1 MRAID
6 FVNSE
11 VGTSVPTKLEVVKIA
26 TAQGAV
32 VLKDDKNLYLVS
44 IRHLEEMGDQ
54 INASKT
60 GNKMFFSANWR
71 KASSTSEWLRAD
83 EAQARVKI
91 TAKDLL

>member
-6 FVNSE
+6 FVNE
-11 VGTSVPTKLEVVKIA
+11 AMGTSVPNKLEVVKVA
-26 TAQGAV
+26 PEQGAV

-44 IRHLEEMGDQ
+44 IRHLEEMGEGISATKSGD
-54 INASKT
+54 
-60 GNKMFFSANWR
+60 KMFFSANWR
-71 KASSTSEWLRAD
+71 KASNTSEWLRAD